1 MLSAAFLL
9 QSRNSALAGSSGS
22 SGSSTTGRP
31 RPRRPIARVDAT
43 TYRPAARL
51 RPGAPVISAFES
63 PAGRLP
69 LHRRADSYTP
79 PSEQLVSIQS
89 SKELAYKEDGS
100 LEPVDNQPQ
109 QHEPPPAGQQPAL
122 QAALQPAALQHQQ
135 QLQQQQAE
143 YQRLLREQAAL
154 QQRQQQIERQ
164 QRLLS
169 EQIYYSQQE
178 PLQYRLPTRSQ

>member
-100 LEPVDNQPQ
+100 LEPVDAQPQ
-109 QHEPPPAGQQPAL
+109 QHEPQPAL